1 MLYIENIGETKRA
14 FKHRLKAHL
23 ADINKQK
30 GIIIPSIIEIINM
43 NPDLQPHKHAS
54 IGPAPG
60 QCYIL
65 NRPDAGKTFW
75 PGIGPVSYAQ
85 RRDIGP
91 MPALRY
97 MP

>member
-1 MLYIENIGETKRA
+1 MWGLNTY
-14 FKHRLKAHL
+14 
-23 ADINKQK
+23 
-30 GIIIPSIIEIINM
+30 
-43 NPDLQPHKHAS
+43 PHKHAS

-60 QCYIL
+60 RCCIL
-65 NRPDAGKTFW
+65 NRPDAGKTFR
-75 PGIGPVSYAQ
+75 PGIGPVPFAQ